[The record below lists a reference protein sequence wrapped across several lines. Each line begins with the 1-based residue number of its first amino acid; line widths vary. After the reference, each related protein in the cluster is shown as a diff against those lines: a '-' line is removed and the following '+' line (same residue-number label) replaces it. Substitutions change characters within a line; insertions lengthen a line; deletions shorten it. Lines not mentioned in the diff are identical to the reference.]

1 MLGILNT
8 YIRIVKQHLHE
19 VKPIVEM
26 ALEKY
31 QILDRWEFWA
41 ISYWVSLMKIQ
52 KKIQMKLFK

>member
-31 QILDRWEFWA
+31 QILDR
-41 ISYWVSLMKIQ
+41 
-52 KKIQMKLFK
+52 